1 MPSEPPVADDE
12 HARLFA
18 EHRRAMT
25 GAAYRIL
32 GSLAA
37 AEDAVQETW
46 LRWAE
51 VDLATVRNPRAY
63 LLRAASRQALNAA
76 RHQARLREDYVGPW
90 LPEPVGDVTV
100 LGSRATG
107 DPADA
112 ADLAESVSLA
122 MLVVLESLSPPERAA
137 FVLREV
143 FGLPFDEVATALG
156 RTPEAARQLA
166 HRAREH
172 VRERAPRHPV
182 DRSTHREVTERFLAA
197 AAGGS
202 IEDVVRLLSPD
213 VVLVTDGGG
222 KRRAALRPIHGVEKV
237 LRFARGVMER
247 PDAPVSLRLGDVNG
261 EAAILM
267 ARPDGLDGTVT
278 LVVDDGLITAI
289 YLVRNP
295 DKLAHVLA

>member
-1 MPSEPPVADDE
+1 MSDE

-51 VDLATVRNPRAY
+51 VDLETVRNPRAY

-76 RHQARLREDYVGPW
+76 RHRARLREDYVGPW

-100 LGSRATG
+100 LGTHASG
-107 DPADA
+107 DPADV

-122 MLVVLESLSPPERAA
+122 MLVVLESLSPLERAA

-143 FGLPFDEVATALG
+143 FGVPFDEVAATLG
-156 RTPEAARQLA
+156 RTPESARQLV

-202 IEDVVRLLSPD
+202 IEDVVRLMSPD

-222 KRRAALRPIHGVEKV
+222 KRRAALKPIYGVEKV
-237 LRFARGVMER
+237 VRFARGVIER
-247 PDAPVSLRLGDVNG
+247 PDVQVSLRIEEVNG

-267 ARPDGLDGTVT
+267 TRPDGLDGTVT

-295 DKLAHVLA
+295 DKLGHVLA

>member
-1 MPSEPPVADDE
+1 MGDE

-51 VDLATVRNPRAY
+51 VDLETVRNPRAY

-100 LGSRATG
+100 LGTRASG
-107 DPADA
+107 DPADV

-122 MLVVLESLSPPERAA
+122 MLVVLESLSPLERAA

-143 FGLPFDEVATALG
+143 FGLPFDEVGAALG
-156 RTPEAARQLA
+156 RTPESARQLV

-182 DRSTHREVTERFLAA
+182 DRSTHRAVTERFLAA

-202 IEDVVRLLSPD
+202 IEDVVRLMSPD

-222 KRRAALRPIHGVEKV
+222 KRRAALKPIYGVEKV
-237 LRFARGVMER
+237 VRFARGVIER
-247 PDAPVSLRLGDVNG
+247 PDVQVSLRIEEVNG

-267 ARPDGLDGTVT
+267 TGPDGLDGTVT

-295 DKLAHVLA
+295 DKLGHVIA